1 MLQTQ
6 VARRVASIHVES
18 TTKQEQTSPRP
29 EPEEET
35 NYLSP
40 LSENRCGPFSNS
52 LLAFLTVSETGTASF
67 YSLSS
72 LQAFSAV
79 CTISDLE
86 ELPTSTRN
94 SDPGPPPHPVSPSPS
109 RASSTS

>member
-18 TTKQEQTSPRP
+18 TTMQEHASPGP

-40 LSENRCGPFSNS
+40 LSENRCDPFSNS
-52 LLAFLTVSETGTASF
+52 LLAV
-67 YSLSS
+67 
-72 LQAFSAV
+72 
-79 CTISDLE
+79 
-86 ELPTSTRN
+86 
-94 SDPGPPPHPVSPSPS
+94 
-109 RASSTS
+109 